1 MRLGAEC
8 KHCNEKPEKF
18 VNNHHADIHSLT
30 ALRDKVLRVGI
41 LGEDARMAAHR
52 NFGIYALFH
61 HNCERSI
68 QGCAHFQGSRRLIS
82 SVIWIIAR
90 ASVGVARINL
100 IEHIIEY
107 LPIVHVGLE
116 AG

>member
-1 MRLGAEC
+1 M
-8 KHCNEKPEKF
+8 
-18 VNNHHADIHSLT
+18 HSLT

-41 LGEDARMAAHR
+41 LGEDTRMAAHR

-61 HNCERSI
+61 RNCERSI

-90 ASVGVARINL
+90 VSVGVARINL

>member
-1 MRLGAEC
+1 MAEY
-8 KHCNEKPEKF
+8 
-18 VNNHHADIHSLT
+18 
-30 ALRDKVLRVGI
+30 
-41 LGEDARMAAHR
+41 R

-61 HNCERSI
+61 HNCEHFI
-68 QGCAHFQGSRRLIS
+68 QGCAHFQGSRSLIS

-100 IEHIIEY
+100 IERIIDY
-107 LPIVHVGLE
+107 LPIGHVGLE